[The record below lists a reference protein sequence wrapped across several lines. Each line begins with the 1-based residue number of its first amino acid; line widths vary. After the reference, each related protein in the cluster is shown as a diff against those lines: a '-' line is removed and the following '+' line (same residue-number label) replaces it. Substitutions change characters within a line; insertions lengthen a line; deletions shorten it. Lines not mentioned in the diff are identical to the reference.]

1 MRLDLTGRNV
11 DITPALRQLLG
22 RKLARLERQL
32 QDSAVST
39 QVVLTRERNRLIT
52 DMTLH
57 LREHRVHSGMGTGS
71 AWSESIGEALDKI
84 LQQAQRVKGKWSDRR
99 RRPKPAPVDAG
110 ARTETPAPRQGPA
123 ATKVRYAIRRHTL
136 NGAVAR
142 LDGAVEPFVVFR
154 HDATMRVA
162 IVFRRGD
169 GSIGLI
175 EADS

>member
-57 LREHRVHSGMGTGS
+57 LREHRVHSGMGAGS
-71 AWSESIGEALDKI
+71 AWSESMGEALDKI
-84 LQQAQRVKGKWSDRR
+84 LQQAQRVKGKWADRR
-99 RRPKPAPVDAG
+99 RRPKPVPAETDA
-110 ARTETPAPRQGPA
+110 RIETPAREKAAA

-136 NGAVAR
+136 NGAIAR
-142 LDGAVEPFVVFR
+142 LDAAVEPFVVFR

-162 IVFRRGD
+162 IVFRRRD
-169 GSIGLI
+169 GSLGLI